1 MVAFGGLQK
10 VADAGINGFALQNG
24 TPNIL
29 TWTAPNDGVPHR
41 VTVFGGVRC
50 SNAETGG
57 VIQINATDL
66 AGGGIARQLDAGGHG
81 VGSFVFTASLILVQ
95 PGTTV
100 TVQQSSALTV
110 GAATAFAE
118 MWGS

>member
-10 VADAGINGFALQNG
+10 IADAGIAGFALQNA

-29 TWTAPNDGVPHR
+29 TWTAPNDGLPHR
-41 VTVFGGVRC
+41 VAVFGGVRC
-50 SNAETGG
+50 SVAETGG

-66 AGGGIARQLDAGGHG
+66 AGGNIARQLDAGGHG
-81 VGSFVFTASLILVQ
+81 VGSFVFTSSMILVQ
-95 PGTTV
+95 PGSVV
-100 TVQQSSALTV
+100 TVQQSSALSL

-118 MWGS
+118 LWGS